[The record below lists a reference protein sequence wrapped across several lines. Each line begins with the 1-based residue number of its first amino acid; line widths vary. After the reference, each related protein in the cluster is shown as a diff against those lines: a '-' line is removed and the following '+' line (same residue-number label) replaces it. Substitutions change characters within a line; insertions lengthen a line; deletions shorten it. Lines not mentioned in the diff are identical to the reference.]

1 MMTDVDSAYR
11 ELIERT
17 GLDPTLVREVEI
29 RPLTGGRNGPG
40 ICLREGQSVVV
51 PGYGR
56 ARFVREVPQALPQ
69 LALSPRLEVGAYLY
83 VPLQPPNLAPA
94 PKTADEYWQRVATL
108 AAKAAPFEGRLR
120 WSGGRENGWLAIIE
134 RALDAIIAVMEPN
147 VAVDVGMR
155 EHFGNLDVDMRVM
168 GGSAPV
174 RKYLFDLAIWI
185 EAAAVRRCAAFGTPG
200 WRGPFGELNT
210 FDWTLSDEAR
220 AHDEDEVRR
229 LTYPRPP
236 GTPTGGSDES

>member
-1 MMTDVDSAYR
+1 MTDVDSAYR

-83 VPLQPPNLAPA
+83 APLQPPSLAPA
-94 PKTADEYWQRVATL
+94 PKTADEYWHRVATL
-108 AAKAAPFEGRLR
+108 ASKAAPFEGRLR
-120 WSGGRENGWLAIIE
+120 WSGGRENGWLSIVE
-134 RALDAIIAVMEPN
+134 RAVDAIIAVMEPN
-147 VAVDVGMR
+147 VAVDLGMR
-155 EHFGNLDVDMRVM
+155 EYFGNLDVDMRVI
-168 GGSAPV
+168 GGSSPV
-174 RKYLFDLAIWI
+174 RKYLFALAIWI
-185 EAAAVRRCAAFGTPG
+185 EAAAVRRCMASGKLG
-200 WRGPFGELNT
+200 WRGPFGDPEI
-210 FDWTLSDEAR
+210 FDHTLSDEVR
-220 AHDEDEVRR
+220 ALEESEVWRQTYPEPPAMQTGGHDE
-229 LTYPRPP
+229 T
-236 GTPTGGSDES
+236 